1 MAVRSL
7 SVARSG
13 APQVRGPRR
22 FIFFSHTWQLLVSQE
37 CHSRRSDWLTEA
49 GNG

>member
-22 FIFFSHTWQLLVSQE
+22 FISFSHTWQLLVSQE
-37 CHSRRSDWLTEA
+37 RHSRSDRMTEA

>member
-1 MAVRSL
+1 MAVRNL

-22 FIFFSHTWQLLVSQE
+22 FISFSHTWQLLVSQE
-37 CHSRRSDWLTEA
+37 RHSRSDWMTEA
-49 GNG
+49 ENG